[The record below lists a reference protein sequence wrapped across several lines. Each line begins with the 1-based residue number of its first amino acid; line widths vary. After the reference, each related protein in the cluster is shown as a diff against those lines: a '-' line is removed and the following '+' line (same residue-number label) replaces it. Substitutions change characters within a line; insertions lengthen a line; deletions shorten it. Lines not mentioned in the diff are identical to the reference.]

1 MLPKL
6 RAASVVKKT
15 QDPTPPALKV
25 LRFFQ
30 NCEGVDGTRWLRKP
44 VELWLG
50 RAAVG
55 GFVPTL
61 SNPKCAMWD
70 SGKSPHLLENL
81 RSNRTDN

>member
-15 QDPTPPALKV
+15 QDPTPPALKM

-50 RAAVG
+50 WAAVG

-70 SGKSPHLLENL
+70 SGKNPHLLENL